1 MLERCIQLYRDCV
14 TICCTASHVMSRD
27 SEYAK
32 QICNTCAY
40 IYVMH
45 VLKSVKNI
53 SEWSTV
59 NYVHKHVVNALK
71 SVVEWQGSE

>member
-1 MLERCIQLYRDCV
+1 MTVLPYAGL
-14 TICCTASHVMSRD
+14 HLMSCQ
-27 SEYAK
+27 E
-32 QICNTCAY
+32 IVNTQNRSVILVL